1 MDNDAFDWDPR
12 KAASNLAD
20 HKVSFEQARG
30 VFRDAFGIE
39 FIDDRENYGEDR
51 FVIIGMTEGR
61 LLTVVCTSRH
71 EKVRIISAQKAE
83 PHERRTYHEHNS

>member
-1 MDNDAFDWDPR
+1 MDDDAFDWDLR

-39 FIDDRENYGEDR
+39 FIDDREDYGEDR
-51 FVIIGMTEGR
+51 FVIIGMTDGR
-61 LLTVVCTSRH
+61 LLTVVFTPRGDR
-71 EKVRIISAQKAE
+71 VRIISARKAE
-83 PHERRTYHEHNS
+83 PHERRIYHEHNR